1 MRRFERFGDDLQA
14 KCIADLSHDFP
25 AFFAKSLECV
35 RRGPRF
41 PHAASK
47 EARAALLNCLCYSER
62 LVTIFDRTR
71 PGDDGE
77 LDCADR
83 RVVDTHNSFLRTQIE
98 SDQLVGLRNTNDFRD
113 ARDIFK
119 TPAID
124 WTLVS
129 CDANRGACRAGHRMR
144 AEAD

>member
-1 MRRFERFGDDLQA
+1 MRRFERFGDDFQA
-14 KCIADLSHDFP
+14 KCIADLSHAFP
-25 AFFAKSLECV
+25 AFFAESLESV
-35 RRGPRF
+35 GRGSRF

-47 EARAALLNCLCYSER
+47 EARTVLLNCLCYSER
-62 LVTIFDRTR
+62 LVTIFDRAR

-77 LDCADR
+77 LACADR

-98 SDQLVGLRNTNDFRD
+98 SDQLVGLRNANNFGNSRE
-113 ARDIFK
+113 IFK

-129 CDANRGACRAGHRMR
+129 CDANRGACRAGHR
-144 AEAD
+144 